1 MTLAEHLREA
11 RKRLLLAV
19 AGLALGMIGA
29 FFLTDAV
36 IWLITQPLR
45 AIASTQSDVGRVEL
59 MFSTVTSA
67 FDLRLRM
74 SIAIGVLIS
83 SPVWLW
89 QIWAFINP
97 GLTRREIR
105 STLGFAVAAVPL
117 FFSGCY
123 VGLVVMPH
131 IVELMSGFV
140 PAGGAA
146 FYEAGYYY
154 DFVLKLLLVLGV
166 AFVLPVFLV
175 ALNLAGIASGKAIMR
190 GWRIAVLCASAFA
203 ALATPAADVVSMLM
217 LAGILI
223 ALFFAAAGLA
233 LVLDRRRSRRLS
245 QGALPTETARTRRA
259 RPTDRRKA

>member
-1 MTLAEHLREA
+1 MSLAGHLAEI
-11 RKRLLLAV
+11 RKRLLFSV
-19 AGLALGMIGA
+19 VGLLVGMVGA

-45 AIASTQSDVGRVEL
+45 TIASTQSEVGRVEL

-74 SIAIGVLIS
+74 SIAIGFLIS

-89 QIWAFINP
+89 QVWAFVNP

-105 STLGFAVAAVPL
+105 STLGFAAAAVPL
-117 FFSGCY
+117 FFSGCF

-140 PAGGAA
+140 PEGGAA
-146 FYEAGYYY
+146 FYEAAFYY

-175 ALNLAGIASGKAIMR
+175 ALNLAGVVSGRAILG
-190 GWRIAVLCASAFA
+190 GWRIAVLCASIFA
-203 ALATPAADVVSMLM
+203 ALATPAADVVSMLL
-217 LAGILI
+217 LAGILV
-223 ALFFAAAGLA
+223 ALFFAAASLS
-233 LVLDRRRSRRLS
+233 LLLDRRRSRRNLDFVATS
-245 QGALPTETARTRRA
+245 A
-259 RPTDRRKA
+259 

>member
-1 MTLAEHLREA
+1 MSLSRHLAEA
-11 RKRLLLAV
+11 RKRLLISA

-29 FFLTDAV
+29 FFLTDYV

-45 AIASTQSDVGRVEL
+45 AIASTRSDVVRVEL

-74 SIAIGVLIS
+74 SVAIGVLIA

-105 STLGFAVAAVPL
+105 SALGFAAAAVPL
-117 FFSGCY
+117 FFGGCY

-146 FYEAGYYY
+146 FYEAGFYY

-166 AFVLPVFLV
+166 AFVLPVLLV
-175 ALNLAGIASGKAIMR
+175 ALNLAGIASGRAILR
-190 GWRIAVLCASAFA
+190 GWRIAVLSASTFA

-223 ALFFAAAGLA
+223 TLFFAAATLA
-233 LVLDRRRSRRLS
+233 LLLDRRRSRKLS
-245 QGALPTETARTRRA
+245 RGELPTHATLTKSPP
-259 RPTDRRKA
+259 PTSEQKA

>member
-1 MTLAEHLREA
+1 MSLSQHLAEA
-11 RKRLLLAV
+11 RKRLLISA
-19 AGLALGMIGA
+19 AGLTLGMIGA
-29 FFLTDAV
+29 FFVTDYV

-45 AIASTQSDVGRVEL
+45 AIANTRSDIVRVEL

-74 SIAIGVLIS
+74 SVAIGVLMA

-105 STLGFAVAAVPL
+105 STLGFAAAAVPL
-117 FFSGCY
+117 FFGGCY
-123 VGLVVMPH
+123 VGLVIMPH
-131 IVELMSGFV
+131 IVELMSSFV
-140 PAGGAA
+140 PAGSAA
-146 FYEAGYYY
+146 LYEAGFYY

-175 ALNLAGIASGKAIMR
+175 ALNLAGIASGRAILR
-190 GWRIAVLCASAFA
+190 GWRVAVLCASTFA

-223 ALFFAAAGLA
+223 TLFFAAATLA
-233 LVLDRRRSRRLS
+233 LLLDRRRARRLA
-245 QGALPTETARTRRA
+245 QGALPINTTRKQGPPLTPQQEA
-259 RPTDRRKA
+259 